1 MCGFL
6 GFISAEQQSENLIQQ
21 SNECIICRGPDKKT
35 TLNFKYN
42 NKFHHYI
49 FNRLSVIDL
58 SNKADQP
65 MVDKENNFFLM
76 FNGEIFNHMDL
87 RKYLSSKGLKFK
99 TDHSD
104 TEVVFNGLI
113 LEGPKFIEKLRG
125 QFSIFFF
132 NKVTN
137 SAYLVRDRL
146 GQKPLFYWYDNKNL
160 IFGSNLISVI
170 NMSKNNLKINFK
182 SLNEYLSYGAIT
194 SPNTLFENFYKV
206 SPANYLKFQLDKEV
220 MKTDDTIYWQKE
232 KYINNLKFEVKD
244 FYDIFEESVNIRSI
258 ADVPIST
265 FLSGGLDSSSIVK
278 AMNRSK
284 LNINSFNVVFDNKYL
299 DESNWAELVSEKY
312 NTNHKKIYSSNN
324 LSYNEVLKIISK
336 LDEPIADPSFIPT
349 FLVSNEMSK
358 SYKVGISGD
367 GGDELLGGYHR
378 TNHTLKNHNIF
389 LNLISKLYY
398 IYPSFLGTGNNLKK
412 YSSSSNKVYNS
423 FLKDEKLLSLL
434 GMPINNEFPDIK
446 LNENI
451 PIFKSLILA
460 EYDFYLPEIMM
471 VKIDRAS
478 MSNSLEA
485 RSPFLDHCLI
495 EYVLSHDLKFE
506 VDNSKYLLKN
516 YLQSDFNYEFIN
528 RPKQGFQYDVKEFI
542 YSNKKTIIQ
551 NLNNSPLN
559 EYLNLSNLSK
569 IYKFETR
576 INANRIWKILVLDE
590 YLKATNYFK
599 STK

>member
-1 MCGFL
+1 MCGFI
-6 GFISAEQQSENLIQQ
+6 GFISTEQQSENLIEQ
-21 SNECIICRGPDKKT
+21 SNKCVVCRGPDKKT
-35 TLNFKYN
+35 SLSFKYN

-49 FNRLSVIDL
+49 FNRLAVLDL
-58 SNKADQP
+58 SDKANQP

-87 RKYLSSKGLKFK
+87 RNYLSSKGVKFL

-113 LEGPKFIEKLRG
+113 YEGPKFIEKLRG

-132 NKVTN
+132 SKASN
-137 SAYLVRDRL
+137 SAYLIRDRL
-146 GQKPLFYWYDNKNL
+146 GQKPLFYCYDNKNL
-160 IFGSNLISVI
+160 IFGSNLTSVI
-170 NMSKNNLKINFK
+170 NMSKNNLKINIK
-182 SLNEYLSYGAIT
+182 SLYEYLSYGAIT

-206 SPANYLKFQLDKEV
+206 SPANYLKFELGKEFI
-220 MKTDDTIYWQKE
+220 KTDDTIYWKKE

-244 FYDIFEESVNIRSI
+244 FYNIFEEAVNIRST

-278 AMNRSK
+278 AMYKNK
-284 LNINSFNVVFDNKYL
+284 LNINSFNVVFDNKHL
-299 DESNWAELVSEKY
+299 DESNWAELVSEKF
-312 NTNHKKIYSSNN
+312 NTNHKKIFSSNY

-349 FLVSNEMSK
+349 FLVSSEMSK

-389 LNLISKLYY
+389 LNLISNLYQ

-423 FLKDEKLLSLL
+423 FLKDEKFLSLL
-434 GMPINNEFPDIK
+434 GVTNDNEFRDIK

-451 PIFKSLILA
+451 TLFKSLILA

-485 RSPFLDHCLI
+485 RSPFLDHYLI

-516 YLQSDFNYEFIN
+516 YLQSDFSYEFIN
-528 RPKQGFQYDVKEFI
+528 RSKQGFQYDVKKFI
-542 YSNKKTIIQ
+542 YSNKKTIIH

-559 EYLNLSNLSK
+559 DYIKLTNLSK

-576 INANRIWKILVLDE
+576 INANRIWKILVLDT
-590 YLKATNYFK
+590 YLKSTNYFK
-599 STK
+599 SIK